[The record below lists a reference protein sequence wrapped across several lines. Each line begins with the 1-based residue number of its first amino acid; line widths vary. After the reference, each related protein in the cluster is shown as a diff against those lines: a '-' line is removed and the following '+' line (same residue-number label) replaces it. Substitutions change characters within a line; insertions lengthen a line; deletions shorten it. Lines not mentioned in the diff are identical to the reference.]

1 MEKKM
6 ENGRNKREKVLAGL
20 KERRYALLA
29 AVLTAFTAVVLFS
42 LSGRLI
48 GGSYVFVRGD
58 LMSQFAPTVRQFLNS
73 LFGPEDID
81 YSFYVGMGMPM
92 TSVYAGCLSPF
103 NLLFWLI
110 DDINLAAFAVAVSKL
125 AFVAY
130 IFQGFSRRVLKNNTL
145 SSVAFSVAYALC
157 SYTIAYY
164 QNLMFFDALYMTP
177 IIVELVILFVK
188 EGKWRALTIA
198 YAYFFLVNYY
208 MAYMVGFFSLIFL
221 IALMVS
227 EYKKSWKRYA
237 VTGLRF
243 TGIVIWAALMGVV
256 FLAPAAY
263 ALLGD
268 RTPDAT
274 PFRQLQLTLPDL
286 YGNLFLG
293 QMQTQ
298 EGIFPMIYCGV
309 AVVYL
314 LPLYFMDK
322 AVGKKEKIICTVL
335 FGFLFLCSFWLPGYI
350 FIHCFDAP
358 DYYGY
363 RFSFLYSFLL
373 AAICCRQ
380 WNRIEEAGRKKL
392 TVLALINV
400 IAYYLIYLLQKN
412 TLRLSSQ
419 SMSILGWEINIL
431 FLFLLLVLM
440 RYAKRGEESKKKA
453 ERFLVALMMVEL
465 VANGFFLV
473 TRADYYRT
481 DYKTVYHSWIEK
493 TEGTI
498 RAVRQEDDGFYRIRY
513 QNALAQDQA
522 ILFNYMDIPYFSTI
536 ENWRLRDTL
545 RLLGYSVSPR
555 NVSDAGWTPVT
566 EMLFAQR
573 YIVMAHK
580 PLELEEE
587 PEVWPFYKN
596 ETALE
601 IGFMVGE
608 GLREVAL
615 QENALE
621 NLNLVLQGMTGEDIV
636 CMIPYTGD
644 VQMQFENILLEETGE
659 GYYNLYRENPEVAE
673 ARLSYRIDANPLY
686 RSYSYFSQ
694 TNSIMDICAPVL
706 YGESGTYLTAP
717 AILPTE
723 SGEDKDSMFI
733 ETDGMT
739 LSQSYYRNHYF
750 AYYDPA
756 ALQKAYEA
764 LKDHQFIVTERS
776 GSHIRGTVEVA
787 EDKTIL
793 FTSIPYDQGWK
804 IYVDGVEAETE
815 ALLNETF
822 LCTEL
827 TPGTHEI
834 EMVYQSRLDVI
845 SVWISVAA
853 CVAFLLVACPLYKR
867 RDGEN
872 ETEKTKNEQIKK

>member
-6 ENGRNKREKVLAGL
+6 GNGQNKREKVLAGL

-48 GGSYVFVRGD
+48 GGNYVFARGD
-58 LMSQFAPTVRQFLNS
+58 LKFQYAPMVRQFLNS

-103 NLLFWLI
+103 NLFFLLI
-110 DDINLAAFAVAVSKL
+110 DDINFAAVVVTVSKL
-125 AFVAY
+125 AFIAY

-145 SSVAFSVAYALC
+145 SSAAFSIAYALC
-157 SYTIAYY
+157 GYTVTYY
-164 QNLMFFDALYMTP
+164 HNVMFFDALYMTP

-188 EGKWRALTIA
+188 EGKWRALTAA

-208 MAYMVGFFSLIFL
+208 IAYMVGFFSLIFL

-243 TGIVIWAALMGVV
+243 AGIVIWAALMGAV
-256 FLAPAAY
+256 FLLPAAY

-274 PFRQLQLTLPDL
+274 AFEQLQLTLIDL

-298 EGIFPMIYCGV
+298 KGIFPMIYCGV
-309 AVVYL
+309 IVVYL

-322 AVGKKEKIICTVL
+322 IVGKKEKIICTVL
-335 FGFLFLCSFWLPGYI
+335 FGFLFICSFWLPGYI
-350 FIHCFDAP
+350 FLHCFDAP
-358 DYYGY
+358 DNYGY
-363 RFSFLYSFLL
+363 RFGFLYSFLL

-380 WNRIEEAGRKKL
+380 WNRIGEVGQKKL
-392 TVLALINV
+392 TVIALINV
-400 IAYYLIYLLQKN
+400 MAYYLIFLWQRKHLDAVY
-412 TLRLSSQ
+412 R
-419 SMSILGWEINIL
+419 SMSLLGWEINIL
-431 FLFLLLVLM
+431 FLILLLVLI
-440 RYAKRGEESKKKA
+440 RYAKREEGSRKKA
-453 ERFLVALMMVEL
+453 ERFLVALMMIEL

-473 TRADYYRT
+473 TRAGYLRH
-481 DYKTVYHSWIEK
+481 DYKNVHNSWIEK
-493 TEGTI
+493 TEETV
-498 RAVRQEDDGFYRIRY
+498 RAVRQEDGGFYRIRY
-513 QNALAQDQA
+513 QDALTQDQSV
-522 ILFNYMDIPYFSTI
+522 LFNYMDIPYFSTI
-536 ENWRLRDTL
+536 ENWRLRETL

-573 YIVMAHK
+573 YTVMAHK

-601 IGFMVGE
+601 IGYMVGE
-608 GLREVAL
+608 GLREVVL

-636 CMIPYTGD
+636 CMIPYTGEI
-644 VQMQFENILLEETGE
+644 QIQSENMILKRTED
-659 GYYNLYRENPEVAE
+659 GYYTVHRGDQEVAA
-673 ARLSYRIDANPLY
+673 ARLIYRIDSDPLL

-694 TNSIMDICAPVL
+694 ENSLMDIATPIL
-706 YGESGTYLTAP
+706 YGERGTYLAAP

-723 SGEDKDSMFI
+723 NGEEKDSMYI
-733 ETDGMT
+733 EMDGMT
-739 LSQSYYRNHYF
+739 LPDSYYRNHFF

-764 LKDHQFIVTERS
+764 LKDHQLTVSERR
-776 GSHIRGTVEVA
+776 GSHIRGTVEAA

-793 FTSIPYDQGWK
+793 FTSLPYDQGWK

-815 ALLNETF
+815 ALLNGTF

-845 SVWISVAA
+845 SAWISVAA
-853 CVAFLLVACPLYKR
+853 CVAFLIVAGLFYKR
-867 RDGEN
+867 RDGDD
-872 ETEKTKNEQIKK
+872 ETGKIKKKKNE